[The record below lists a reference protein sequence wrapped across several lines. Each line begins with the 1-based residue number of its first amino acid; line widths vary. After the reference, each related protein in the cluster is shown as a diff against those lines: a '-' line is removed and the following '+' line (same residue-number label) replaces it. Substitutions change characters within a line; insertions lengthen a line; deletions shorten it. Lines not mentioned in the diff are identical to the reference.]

1 MGGRAAGNG
10 GDSQHPF
17 CVEQDGIGRGQFP
30 GNQVDAAYS
39 GEEALSLLADT
50 SYDLIIADYRMP
62 GFSGLDLIKGVR
74 YLDGYVPII
83 LITGYGSD
91 DVRAEAQKLGVNY
104 YVEKPFDVEDL
115 LGKAGL
121 LLPDQGLAGG

>member
-1 MGGRAAGNG
+1 MCAKILVVDDEEALVLGLRQALIL
-10 GDSQHPF
+10 
-17 CVEQDGIGRGQFP
+17 EFP

>member
-1 MGGRAAGNG
+1 MCAKILVVDDEEALVLGLRQALML
-10 GDSQHPF
+10 
-17 CVEQDGIGRGQFP
+17 EFP

>member
-1 MGGRAAGNG
+1 MCAKILVVDDEEALVLGLRQALMLG
-10 GDSQHPF
+10 
-17 CVEQDGIGRGQFP
+17 FP

-39 GEEALSLLADT
+39 GEEALSLLADA

-62 GFSGLDLIKGVR
+62 GFSGLELIKGVR

-91 DVRAEAQKLGVNY
+91 EVRAEAQKLGVNY
-104 YVEKPFDVEDL
+104 YIEKPFDVEDL
-115 LGKAGL
+115 LGKAAT
-121 LLPDQGLAGG
+121 LLPDQEPAGG

>member
-1 MGGRAAGNG
+1 MCAKILVVDDEEALVLGLRQALIL
-10 GDSQHPF
+10 
-17 CVEQDGIGRGQFP
+17 EFP

-39 GEEALSLLADT
+39 GEEALSLLADA

-91 DVRAEAQKLGVNY
+91 EVRGEAQKLGVNY